1 MNKKLLPVVLC
12 GLIAAPLSAWAE
24 DSEKESPPEEW
35 ELAERS
41 DPMTEP
47 VKKFLKVLEDLDRRY
62 PDSAKIDV
70 ARFMETEGEA
80 VAQAY
85 CNVLGFD
92 GPCVPEDRK
101 GDEVFVAYSPEH
113 SAAKRALGWWD
124 WLTMR
129 FTNVGIIPHN
139 NACPAGYAWTEIRM
153 DDEDRRNA
161 NRREGWIGATVSNA
175 NTSWRFCK
183 VSTFKSMQYRPL
195 PQAGNRYDYAVLNM
209 GLFCPSGARRYT
221 RMQTNEVWGNQ
232 NGSYGGV
239 FPNFRVLNTWFTL
252 YCHFDGGASSALGH
266 MTTFPQHG
274 FAHGVFAPLSMPTH
288 PLGAG
293 YVHQDDE
300 DLVNWNSW
308 LLGSPDEIMGGGR
321 NTLRYLM
328 RVE

>member
-1 MNKKLLPVVLC
+1 MC
-12 GLIAAPLSAWAE
+12 GFIAASSSAWAE

-35 ELAERS
+35 ELAKRT
-41 DPMTEP
+41 DPMPES
-47 VKKFLKVLEDLDRRY
+47 VKKFLDVLTDLDRRY
-62 PDSAKIDV
+62 PDSAKVDIAD
-70 ARFMETEGEA
+70 FMATEGEA

-92 GPCVPEDRK
+92 GPCVPVDRK
-101 GDEVFVAYSPEH
+101 GDEVFVAYAPEQG
-113 SAAKRALGWWD
+113 AKRASFWWD
-124 WLTMR
+124 WLVPR

-139 NACPAGYAWTEIRM
+139 NACPAGYAHTEIRM

-161 NRREGWIGATVSNA
+161 NRREGWIGATYSGT
-175 NTSWRFCK
+175 NTHWRFCK
-183 VSTFKSMQYRPL
+183 VGSSKSMAYRPL
-195 PQAGNRYDYAVLNM
+195 PQTGNRYDYAVLSM
-209 GLFCPSGARRYT
+209 GLLCPSGARRYV
-221 RMQTNEVWGNQ
+221 RMQANEVLNNQ

-239 FPNFRVLNTWFTL
+239 FPNYRLYNTWFTF

-266 MTTFPQHG
+266 MTSFPKHG

-300 DLVNWNSW
+300 DVLNWNAW
-308 LLGSPDEIMGGGR
+308 LFGSPDEIMGGGH